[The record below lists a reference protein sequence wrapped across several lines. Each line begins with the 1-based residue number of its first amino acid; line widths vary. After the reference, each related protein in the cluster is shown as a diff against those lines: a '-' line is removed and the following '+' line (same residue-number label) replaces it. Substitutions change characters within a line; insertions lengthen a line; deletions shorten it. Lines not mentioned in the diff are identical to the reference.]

1 VGVAVL
7 DRGDFRTLA
16 LPGGGDV
23 DVIVRRSARA
33 RRILLQVGQI
43 DGAVEL
49 VLPRGV
55 PLGEALE
62 FAEQKAAW
70 VERRLDLV
78 LSRVLFVDGAKVP
91 FQGAPLRI
99 RRVDGPG
106 AAVRRTGGELLVP
119 GHEDTL
125 PGRVRRWYRDAA
137 RREIIGRASDKA
149 ERLGRSRG
157 RITVRDQ
164 RTRWGSCSHNGNLNF
179 SWRLILAPESV
190 LDYVVA
196 HEVAHLAEMNH
207 GARFWGHV
215 GRLCAEPDAAR
226 AWLRARGASLH
237 RFG

>member
-1 VGVAVL
+1 MSGPGSH
-7 DRGDFRTLA
+7 DPRTLA

-23 DVIVRRSARA
+23 DLVIRRSARA

-49 VLPRGV
+49 VLPRGAA
-55 PLGEALE
+55 LGEALE
-62 FAEQKAAW
+62 FADQKAAW

-78 LSRVLFVDGAKVP
+78 LPRVPFIDDAEVP
-91 FQGAPLRI
+91 FQGTLLRI
-99 RRVDGPG
+99 RHIGGPG
-106 AAVRRTGGELLVP
+106 VAAQRAGPELLVP
-119 GHEDTL
+119 GREDTVA
-125 PGRVRRWYRDAA
+125 GRVRRWYRIEA
-137 RREIIGRASDKA
+137 RSEIVRRAKAKSGRLD
-149 ERLGRSRG
+149 RRYG

-164 RTRWGSCSHNGNLNF
+164 RSRWGSCSDDGNLNF
-179 SWRLILAPESV
+179 SWRLILAPEKV

-215 GRLCAEPDAAR
+215 GRLCDDPDASR